1 MWKVGPVRSVRE
13 ATVFRN
19 ADILDVQLV
28 GETGQPRAISETT
41 YTELRKTSDALIS
54 VRADPLRLDP
64 AQIARLSPDFL
75 EFTPAD
81 PEKPGLLTE
90 QLAALEPLGIPLIC
104 AGLTIAR
111 DDLSLLGCESHLE
124 RMIDAGARYVQ
135 VEIQSFVDPDFRI
148 RGGVREQVVDL
159 LARFPILISDSWTDL
174 SAQTGIGETGLF
186 FDLAQDGTTPAGVVR
201 LMRGR

>member
-13 ATVFRN
+13 AGAFRS
-19 ADILDVQLV
+19 AGILDVQLV
-28 GETGQPRAISETT
+28 GETGQPRTISEAT
-41 YTELRKTSDALIS
+41 YADLREASDALIS
-54 VRADPLRLDP
+54 VRVDPLRFDP
-64 AQIARLSPDFL
+64 AQIARLAPDFL

-104 AGLTIAR
+104 SGFTIAR
-111 DDLSLLGCESHLE
+111 DDLSLLASESHLK
-124 RMIDAGARYVQ
+124 RLDGAGARYVQ
-135 VEIQSFVDPDFRI
+135 VELQSFVDPDFRI
-148 RGGVREQVVDL
+148 RGAVRERIVDL

-174 SAQTGIGETGLF
+174 GTQTGIGEAGLF
-186 FDLAQDGTTPAGVVR
+186 FDLAQDGITPAGVVR

>member
-1 MWKVGPVRSVRE
+1 M
-13 ATVFRN
+13 
-19 ADILDVQLV
+19 LQLV

-54 VRADPLRLDP
+54 VRVDPLRLDP
-64 AQIARLSPDFL
+64 AQIARVSPDFL